1 VIPEGGEK
9 RNTEDRSGGF
19 MTKKGKKLSVYISLG
34 VIPFGAATVE
44 LAVKANHVKR
54 VSSVDATQET
64 DAAFR
69 DGLYLGKLDAE
80 GTRKV
85 RPSIG
90 RWNGLKDRA
99 SFLAGY
105 QRGYEE
111 TRTTKIA
118 GHHH

>member
-1 VIPEGGEK
+1 VILEGGGK
-9 RNTEDRSGGF
+9 RNIEDRSGGF
-19 MTKKGKKLSVYISLG
+19 MTKKAKKLSVYISLG
-34 VIPFGAATVE
+34 LIPFGAATVE
-44 LAVKANHVKR
+44 LADKANHVKR
-54 VSSVDATQET
+54 ASVVDATQET

-69 DGLYLGKLDAE
+69 DGFYLGKLDAE
-80 GTRKV
+80 GTRKA

-111 TRTTKIA
+111 TRARKIT